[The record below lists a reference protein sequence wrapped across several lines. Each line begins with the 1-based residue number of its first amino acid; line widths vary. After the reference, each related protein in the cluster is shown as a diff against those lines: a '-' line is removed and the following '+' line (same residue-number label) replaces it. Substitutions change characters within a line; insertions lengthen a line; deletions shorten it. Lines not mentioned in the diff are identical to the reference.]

1 MSKRNSTPPPGLVE
15 WAPGRWCHPGDPRAT
30 AVSEPPP
37 AVASEPQWRCT
48 KCGQVGTVGRCCGLN
63 TRVPL
68 NDAARAEVAKPDT
81 ITATIACRTV
91 SEANSH
97 QHWRE
102 RQRRAKEQ
110 RLLSFVT
117 VPSCVR
123 NMAPPL
129 RITLTRLAP
138 RRLDSDNLAG
148 SMKAVRDGVADAV
161 GIDDGDQRLDWQ
173 YGQRTASEYGV
184 EIVIQ
189 RVEG

>member
-1 MSKRNSTPPPGLVE
+1 VSKRNSKTTPEALAAQGLVE
-15 WAPGRWCHPGDPRAT
+15 WSPGRWCHPSDFRA
-30 AVSEPPP
+30 AHLAPMPGPEPD
-37 AVASEPQWRCT
+37 AI
-48 KCGQVGTVGRCCGLN
+48 TV
-63 TRVPL
+63 
-68 NDAARAEVAKPDT
+68 
-81 ITATIACRTV
+81 TIACRTV

-110 RLLSFVT
+110 RRLAFTT
-117 VPSCVR
+117 VPACVR

-148 SMKAVRDGVADAV
+148 SMKAVRDGVADAI

-173 YGQRTASEYGV
+173 YGQRKSSEYGV